1 MKHIRRTDVNAK
13 AKWLEAY
20 PLRSISGIEFRQ
32 STLRKLVLASDA
44 GFCFMTSLL
53 VRDRQS
59 LERFD
64 DTPRG
69 IWTSAVYFTN
79 VLKQRCESARCD
91 DAAGRFGGKMTP

>member
-1 MKHIRRTDVNAK
+1 
-13 AKWLEAY
+13 
-20 PLRSISGIEFRQ
+20 
-32 STLRKLVLASDA
+32 
-44 GFCFMTSLL
+44 MTSLL

-69 IWTSAVYFTN
+69 LWTSAVYFTN

>member
-1 MKHIRRTDVNAK
+1 LRCQFGAEAFSLKHIRRTDVNAK
-13 AKWLEAY
+13 AKWWKLTIE
-20 PLRSISGIEFRQ
+20 IHFGIEFRQ

-69 IWTSAVYFTN
+69 LWTSAVYFTN
-79 VLKQRCESARCD
+79 VLK
-91 DAAGRFGGKMTP
+91 